1 MHGDQLKSMHVQ
13 HACLYRAQEKENDNE
28 AKPVD
33 LALAHA
39 DCAALLRA
47 VATDAA
53 VQLAVLKAE
62 AEAAAAA
69 ERSAEEAQAAIARCG
84 QVVLNRPC

>member
-1 MHGDQLKSMHVQ
+1 MPSVYR
-13 HACLYRAQEKENDNE
+13 ACCDRAQEKENDNE

-47 VATDAA
+47 VAADAA
-53 VQLAVLKAE
+53 AQLAVRKAE
-62 AEAAAAA
+62 AEADAAA
-69 ERSAEEAQAAIARCG
+69 ERSAEEAQAAFARCG
-84 QVVLNRPC
+84 F